1 MADIKE
7 ESGKGCSCGSGGGC
21 GCGSG
26 CRCCGGKA
34 IKALVLLLVGG
45 ILGYLV
51 GGHCAGYRSM
61 CPMAGMTSSA
71 PANPPAK

>member
-1 MADIKE
+1 MAEMKE
-7 ESGKGCSCGSGGGC
+7 ESGKSCSCGGGC
-21 GCGSG
+21 G
-26 CRCCGGKA
+26 CCGGKA

-51 GGHCAGYRSM
+51 GAHCAGRSM
-61 CPMAGMTSSA
+61 CPMSGMTMSA